1 MLRTLAIA
9 FMVAL
14 LFTLMGLMHFYVYK
28 RTGALLGLP
37 KSPALFI
44 FLALL
49 TILFPLAM
57 VLSRTVDG
65 HLVRVLYIAAASWLG
80 LVFLAFTASALIQLI
95 QLLFGLARH
104 PLGQRTLGWSAI
116 ILSLLVFFYGLV
128 NAAVIR
134 TTEITIGIK
143 GLREPK
149 VTIALLTDIHLG
161 AVYGP
166 KYLQKIVDRTNALN
180 PGLVA
185 IAGDLF
191 DGSAKP
197 DYSLVKPLEGLQAPA
212 FFVTGNHEIYEGVD
226 ITTALVAKTGVRVL
240 RNEAAECCGL
250 QLLGVDSPRGNSK
263 NNPALLE
270 LAAKLD
276 RDRQKPSV
284 LLYHIPLGTA
294 DAQSAGVDLQLSGH
308 THNGQI
314 FPFTLL
320 MPLFYRFYSGYG
332 RVGDFQIYVSHGVGN
347 WGPPLRIGSRS
358 EIIKINLVPA
368 DK

>member
-1 MLRTLAIA
+1 MLRTLAVA

-14 LFTLMGLMHFYVYK
+14 LFALMGLMHFYVYR

-37 KSPALFI
+37 KSPALLI
-44 FLALL
+44 ALALL

-57 VLSRTVDG
+57 ILSRTVDG
-65 HLVRVLYIAAASWLG
+65 PLVRVLYVAAASWLG
-80 LVFLAFTASALIQLI
+80 LVFLAFTASALVHLI
-95 QLLFGLARH
+95 QLLFALARH
-104 PLGQRTLGWSAI
+104 PLGHRTLGWSTI
-116 ILSLLVFFYGLV
+116 TLSLLAFTYGLV

-143 GLREPK
+143 GLKEPK
-149 VTIALLTDIHLG
+149 VTVALLTDIHLG

-197 DYSLVKPLEGLQAPA
+197 DYRLVKPLEGLQAPA

-226 ITTALVAKTGVRVL
+226 ITTALVAKTGVKVL
-240 RNEAAECCGL
+240 RNQMVEFRGL
-250 QLLGVDSPRGNSK
+250 QIVGLDAPLREGRKARIFDEFDGKIGPEK
-263 NNPALLE
+263 PAL
-270 LAAKLD
+270 
-276 RDRQKPSV
+276 
-284 LLYHIPLGTA
+284 LLYHIPVGLEQARERGI
-294 DAQSAGVDLQLSGH
+294 DLQLSGH

-314 FPFTLL
+314 FPFSLL
-320 MPLFYRFYSGYG
+320 MPLVYRFYSGHG
-332 RVGDFQIYVSHGVGN
+332 RDGDFQIYVSHGVGN
-347 WGPPLRIGSRS
+347 WGPPLRIGSQS